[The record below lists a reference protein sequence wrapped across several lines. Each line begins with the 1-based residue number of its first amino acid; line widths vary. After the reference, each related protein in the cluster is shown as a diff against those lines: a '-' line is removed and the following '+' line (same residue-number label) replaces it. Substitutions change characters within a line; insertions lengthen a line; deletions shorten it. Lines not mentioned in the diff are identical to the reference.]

1 MTTRILVNGAL
12 GKMGQEVVK
21 MVQNEPNFT
30 LVGSTD
36 QNDNL
41 SETIKKTNAQIVV
54 DFTHPSV
61 GFQNSKTIIEAGA
74 HPIIGTTGF
83 STEQIAELKKLCA
96 TKKLGGIVA
105 PNFSIG
111 AVLMMKYARDAA
123 HYFSAVEIIESHHDG
138 KADAP
143 SGTAIKTAEMIAE
156 VKNKTKPKV
165 GEKITI
171 EGSRGGVHHDIH
183 IHAVRL
189 PGIVADQQ
197 VIFGSVGETLTLA
210 HRTVHREAFMPGV
223 RLACQKV
230 LELNELVYG
239 LEHLL

>member
-1 MTTRILVNGAL
+1 MTIRILVNGAL

-21 MVQNEPNFT
+21 MVQSDSAFT
-30 LVGSTD
+30 LAGGVD
-36 QNDNL
+36 KNDNL
-41 SETIKKTNAQIVV
+41 AEAIKKTNAQVV
-54 DFTHPSV
+54 IDFTHPSV
-61 GFQNSKTIIEAGA
+61 GFQNSKTIIETGA

-83 STEQIAELKKLCA
+83 TTEQITELKKLCA
-96 TKKLGGIVA
+96 SKQIGGVVA

-123 HYFSAVEIIESHHDG
+123 KYFPAVEIIELHHDR

-156 VKNKTKPKV
+156 IKNKTAAKV
-165 GEKITI
+165 TEKITV
-171 EGSRGGVHHDIH
+171 EGARGGVHHDIH
-183 IHAVRL
+183 IHAIRL

-197 VIFGSVGETLTLA
+197 VIFGNDGETLTLA

-223 RLACQKV
+223 HLACQKV
-230 LELNELVYG
+230 LGLNELVYG